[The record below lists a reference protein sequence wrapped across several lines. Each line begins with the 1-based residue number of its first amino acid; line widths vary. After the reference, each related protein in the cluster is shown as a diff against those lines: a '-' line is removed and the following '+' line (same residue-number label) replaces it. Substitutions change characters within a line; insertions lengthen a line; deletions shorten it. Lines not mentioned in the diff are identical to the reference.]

1 MPSSISHALAGLA
14 VGAWSRPSAPSRRV
28 LVFAAVCAAMPDI
41 DVLSWAFHTPNSSF
55 WSHRA
60 FTHSLVFAMM
70 AGACATWIGF
80 RGAAWEG
87 RRLRIAAVL
96 ALATATHG
104 LLDACTSYASG
115 VELFAPFTKHRY
127 RFPIPPFGT
136 PMHTVAGQ
144 LAQEL
149 CFVTVPLLALLA
161 LAWWRRRRAMRTA
174 TERSG

>member
-1 MPSSISHALAGLA
+1 
-14 VGAWSRPSAPSRRV
+14 
-28 LVFAAVCAAMPDI
+28 MPDL
-41 DVLSWAFHTPNSSF
+41 DVISWAFHTPNTSL

-60 FTHSLVFAMM
+60 FTHSLVFAGL
-70 AGACATWIGF
+70 AGACAAWIGF
-80 RGAAWEG
+80 RGAAWDG
-87 RRLRIAAVL
+87 RRWRIGVTL

-136 PMHTVAGQ
+136 RMHTVAGQ

-149 CFVTVPLLALLA
+149 CFVILPLLALLA
-161 LAWWRRRRAMRTA
+161 LERWRRRREA
-174 TERSG
+174 RSAAAVSG

>member
-1 MPSSISHALAGLA
+1 MPSSISHALAGLT

-28 LVFAAVCAAMPDI
+28 YVFAAVCAAVPDL
-41 DVLSWAFHTPNSSF
+41 DVISWAFHTPNSSL

-60 FTHSLVFAMM
+60 FTHSLLFAVI
-70 AGACATWIGF
+70 AGAGATWIGF
-80 RGAAWEG
+80 RGVAWEG
-87 RRLRIAAVL
+87 RRMRIGVVL

-104 LLDACTSYASG
+104 LLDACTSYSFG

-136 PMHTVAGQ
+136 PMRTVAGQ

-149 CFVTVPLLALLA
+149 CFVILPLLALLA
-161 LAWWRRRRAMRTA
+161 LEWWRRRRAVRVA
-174 TERSG
+174 AAISA